1 MNLYKTSI
9 MSIADN
15 LEKIYQRLPERVRLI
30 AISKTH
36 GPEEIMTLYRGG
48 HRYFGENKVQEL
60 LSKTDELPD
69 DIQWHMVGHL
79 QSNKVKYIA
88 PFIAM
93 IHAVDSLKLLKV
105 INKEAKKN
113 NRKIPCLLQLH
124 IADEETKFGMSM
136 EETRELLESDAFK
149 TLEHVQICG
158 LMGMATF
165 TDDHDKVREE
175 FRYLKR
181 CFDSIRNQYFADQ
194 PTFNEISM
202 GMSDDFLIG
211 IEEGSTM
218 VRIGSAI
225 FGERDYQT

>member
-1 MNLYKTSI
+1 

-15 LEKIYQRLPERVRLI
+15 LEKVHQLLPKHVRLI

-36 GPEEIMTLYRGG
+36 GPEEIMTLYNGG

-60 LSKTDELPD
+60 LSKIDELPD

-105 INKEAKKN
+105 INKEAKKS

-136 EETRELLESDAFK
+136 EETRVLLESDAFK
-149 TLEHVQICG
+149 NMEHVQICG

-165 TDDHDKVREE
+165 TDDHDKVRKE
-175 FRYLKR
+175 FRYLKS
-181 CFDSIRNQYFADQ
+181 CFDSIKAHYFADQ
-194 PTFNEISM
+194 KAFKEISM

-211 IEEGSTM
+211 IGEGSTM

-225 FGERDYQT
+225 FGERNYQAQP